1 MTITRLLAAAGLVA
15 VAVVVSAL
23 LRRRQQ
29 PSAPSQPSYGAPSQ
43 LDRADFPT
51 AAAEWLVVVFTS
63 ASCHTCADVAAK
75 AMALASRHVSVIDA
89 EFGTNRELHQRYRID
104 AVPITVL
111 CDGAGVVRARFMG
124 PVSATDLWAAVAEAR
139 EPGSSPEPGLG
150 AS

>member
-1 MTITRLLAAAGLVA
+1 MTVTRLLLAAGLVA
-15 VAVVVSAL
+15 AAMGIAAL

-29 PSAPSQPSYGAPSQ
+29 SSAPSQSSYGAPSQ

-75 AMALASRHVSVIDA
+75 AMALASRRVSVVEA
-89 EFGTNRELHQRYRID
+89 EFSASRELHQRYHID
-104 AVPITVL
+104 AVPTTVL
-111 CDGAGVVRARFMG
+111 CDSDGVVRAGFMG
-124 PVSATDLWAAVAEAR
+124 PVTATDLWAAVAEAR

-150 AS
+150 AL